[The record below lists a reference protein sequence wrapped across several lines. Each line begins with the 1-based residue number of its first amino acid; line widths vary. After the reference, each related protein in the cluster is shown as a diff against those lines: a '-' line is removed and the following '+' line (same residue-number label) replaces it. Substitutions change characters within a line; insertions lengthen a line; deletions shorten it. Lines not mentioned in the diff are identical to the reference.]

1 MAEGIN
7 TLRSVKAKADE
18 LEVYMPL
25 VQGLYAI
32 LIEQHEIKDI
42 ISGMML
48 AQQST
53 DVEFILPR
61 HEV

>member
-1 MAEGIN
+1 
-7 TLRSVKAKADE
+7 
-18 LEVYMPL
+18 MPL

-32 LIEQHEIKDI
+32 LIEQKEIKSI

-61 HEV
+61 HKI